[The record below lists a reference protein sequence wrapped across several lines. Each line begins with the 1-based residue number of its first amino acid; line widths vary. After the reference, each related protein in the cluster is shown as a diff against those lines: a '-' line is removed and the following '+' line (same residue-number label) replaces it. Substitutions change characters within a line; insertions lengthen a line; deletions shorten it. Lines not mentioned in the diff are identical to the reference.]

1 MNGLCVL
8 SFMELDLL
16 SCLVSAGENN
26 VFMKQCLTIVTLLRR
41 PSESVG
47 GKLWFPDAHQ
57 LQHSP
62 WFLYPDEA

>member
-1 MNGLCVL
+1 MGLCSVL
-8 SFMELDLL
+8 YGIGYIPL

-26 VFMKQCLTIVTLLRR
+26 VFIKQCFMIVTRLRR

-47 GKLWFPDAHQ
+47 GELWFPDAHQ